1 MDSQKKSRIIAFIS
15 AITIHV
21 LILLITFFVAI
32 EHTSAEMDDAEWPPR
47 DSSEILFGGEYVML
61 GDMIQPEVVT
71 NQEQPAPS
79 NEEVETVEADDL
91 SNSGPQGQ
99 PSQVV
104 TSTQE
109 SPMKV
114 EPKPET
120 APGPTKEELE
130 AAEKARIEK
139 EKQEQIKNQMAN
151 AFASKSK
158 NTDTNGK
165 GKAGQT
171 GGNSETGAISG
182 APGHSVSGRT
192 LEHWEKPDEKDLK
205 LGTIEVKVTINPKGE
220 IIDAKYDTGTGA
232 AAADATTRKRC
243 VEVSKKCKFSVA
255 TDETKVQTGTIL
267 WPIKPKNSIQ

>member
-61 GDMIQPEVVT
+61 GDMAQPEDES
-71 NQEQPAPS
+71 NQELPAPS

-99 PSQVV
+99 SSQVV

-109 SPMKV
+109 SLMKV
-114 EPKPET
+114 EPNPQPT
-120 APGPTKEELE
+120 PGPTTEELE

-158 NTDTNGK
+158 NTDANGK
-165 GKAGQT
+165 GKAGQAD
-171 GGNSETGAISG
+171 GNSETGATSG
-182 APGHSVSGRT
+182 VPGTNVGGRT
-192 LEHWEKPDEKDLK
+192 LAHW
-205 LGTIEVKVTINPKGE
+205 VKTTSTKAGSIVVAVSVDPEGKVVS
-220 IIDAKYDTGTGA
+220 AKVKTGSGA
-232 AAADATTRKRC
+232 AYADPSIRSRC
-243 VEVSKKCKFSVA
+243 EQASLKCKFSVA
-255 TDETKVQTGTIL
+255 KDETRNQTGTIT
-267 WPIKPKNSIQ
+267 WTFK

>member
-61 GDMIQPEVVT
+61 GDMAQPEDES
-71 NQEQPAPS
+71 NQELPAPS

-91 SNSGPQGQ
+91 SNAGPQAQ
-99 PSQVV
+99 SSQVV

-109 SPMKV
+109 SSMKV
-114 EPKPET
+114 ESKPET
-120 APGPTKEELE
+120 PPGSTKEELE

-151 AFASKSK
+151 VFASKSK
-158 NTDTNGK
+158 NTDANGK
-165 GKAGQT
+165 GKAGQAD
-171 GGNSETGAISG
+171 GNSETGAISG
-182 APGHSVSGRT
+182 APGDSVSGRT
-192 LEHWEKPDEKDLK
+192 LEYWVKTSSTKT
-205 LGTIEVKVTINPKGE
+205 GSVVVTVKVAPDGTVKSPK
-220 IIDAKYDTGTGA
+220 ATGGSGA
-232 AAADATTRKRC
+232 AYADLDIRSRC
-243 VEVSKKCKFSVA
+243 EQDSKKCRFPVA
-255 TDETKVQTGTIL
+255 KDETREQPATII
-267 WPIKPKNSIQ
+267 WNFK